1 MESSIALVPFPFF
14 LYCDHCLSQ
23 GALVGLVITT
33 RVVRKGV
40 SVVLIHDLA
49 FGYRLLH
56 GFFMVAS
63 RW

>member
-1 MESSIALVPFPFF
+1 VILETHM
-14 LYCDHCLSQ
+14 YCDNRLSQ

-33 RVVRKGV
+33 RVVREGV

-56 GFFMVAS
+56 GLFVVAS